1 VRLRSLDGLGGGDR
15 VELIGV
21 VEDRR
26 LGRPRGVAVV
36 MRRHG
41 VQELGTDRRFEA
53 VRALLDHPQAEMDVP
68 EQTALVGGPE
78 RRAAPELAHPPDIVQ
93 ERSRE
98 DDVRAE
104 ALVQLRRLAH
114 ERGHADRVLEQ
125 AARVRVVRLRR
136 RQLAEPLPQ
145 RRVGREPA
153 DDRCQPRVGDL
164 TREELEKAL
173 ELVGVPAQ
181 LRRKARG
188 VVVGGLD
195 RADLELKPVVE
206 ALHPPEHAD
215 GVALGE
221 AAVEQLDVVPD
232 PSLDAAGRIH
242 ELERE
247 IGRALPRRPALLPC
261 DGVDAL
267 DGAIGGELG
276 DRAHAVSLGR
286 EPVGTLPAMAVVK
299 PFRALRF
306 DESVA
311 GPLET
316 LVAPPYDVI
325 TDEQR
330 EELKA
335 RSPHNVVRLTLPD
348 SEDEAARLLDD
359 WRADG
364 VLVEE
369 PPAVWALE
377 QDYVGP
383 DGVARSRFGIVGSL
397 KVEPYETGTVL
408 PHERTHPGPKEG
420 RLRLLRATR
429 TQLEPIFLLYDGP
442 APAERPSRE
451 PDLEVEGAKLWRL
464 DDPTLVRAFD
474 DKQLLIADGHHRYE
488 TALAFAEEEGTPTS
502 AQMLV
507 VLVSTDDPGLE
518 IFPTH
523 RLFST
528 PRHLEGNGAGG
539 AEVTELTRDGS
550 RVVHGPEGMLDVQ
563 LVDTLG
569 HDGISYTADAAE
581 AERRVR
587 DGEAAVAYL
596 LRPTRIE
603 DVFAHA
609 RRGEVL
615 PQKTTYFFPKLISG
629 LLFHPV

>member
-1 VRLRSLDGLGGGDR
+1 
-15 VELIGV
+15 
-21 VEDRR
+21 
-26 LGRPRGVAVV
+26 
-36 MRRHG
+36 
-41 VQELGTDRRFEA
+41 
-53 VRALLDHPQAEMDVP
+53 
-68 EQTALVGGPE
+68 
-78 RRAAPELAHPPDIVQ
+78 
-93 ERSRE
+93 
-98 DDVRAE
+98 
-104 ALVQLRRLAH
+104 
-114 ERGHADRVLEQ
+114 
-125 AARVRVVRLRR
+125 
-136 RQLAEPLPQ
+136 
-145 RRVGREPA
+145 
-153 DDRCQPRVGDL
+153 
-164 TREELEKAL
+164 
-173 ELVGVPAQ
+173 
-181 LRRKARG
+181 
-188 VVVGGLD
+188 
-195 RADLELKPVVE
+195 
-206 ALHPPEHAD
+206 
-215 GVALGE
+215 
-221 AAVEQLDVVPD
+221 
-232 PSLDAAGRIH
+232 
-242 ELERE
+242 
-247 IGRALPRRPALLPC
+247 
-261 DGVDAL
+261 
-267 DGAIGGELG
+267 
-276 DRAHAVSLGR
+276 
-286 EPVGTLPAMAVVK
+286 MAVVK
-299 PFRALRF
+299 PFRALRY
-306 DESVA
+306 DEAVA

-330 EELKA
+330 EELQA
-335 RSPHNVVRLTLPD
+335 RSPYNVVRLTLPD
-348 SEDEAARLLDD
+348 SEEDAARELED
-359 WRADG
+359 WRAEG
-364 VLVEE
+364 ALVEE

-383 DGVARSRFGIVGSL
+383 DGIARMRFGIVGSL

-408 PHERTHPGPKEG
+408 PHERTHAGPKEG

-429 TQLEPIFLLYDGP
+429 AQLEPIFLLYDGP
-442 APAERPSRE
+442 APVERPDRD

-464 DDPTLVRAFD
+464 DDPTIVRAFD

-488 TALAFAEEEGTPTS
+488 TAIAFAEEEGTPAS

-523 RLFST
+523 RLFSE

-539 AEVTELTRDGS
+539 AEVTEVTRDGS

-629 LLFHPV
+629 LLFHPL